1 MRLRNAVDDAVTGR
15 GRLTL
20 IVGEAG
26 IGKTALAAEVAGYAA
41 GCGMRVLWATCWDGD
56 GAPPYWPWVQVL
68 RGHEAGHGHHS
79 MFGSDTTD
87 IARIMPESAGQA
99 TVLGDGGRERFV
111 LFDAVAS
118 LLVGA
123 ARARPLLVILDDLQ
137 WADVP
142 SLLLL
147 NFLAGQVMTAPLM
160 VTGTFRDEE
169 VSPDDQRGRLLA
181 QARGNGEVV
190 ALTGLAAV
198 DVERL
203 MGSVAGMRPHPGLAA
218 DMLRCTGGNPFF
230 VREVT
235 QLLVS
240 RGGLAGSAA
249 SMGGIPDGVRQAV
262 TQRLARLPQACVS
275 ILTVAAVAGQ
285 ETDRDMLARVAG
297 GEINVLT
304 ERLDEAVRARV
315 LAAPPGPAGPYR
327 FAHDLFRETLYDALA
342 PGVRAE
348 LHLHCA
354 RALQES
360 QADGSAVHAAEL
372 AHHLLLAAV
381 GLPSAADLGEE
392 AVRYGIQAAE
402 EATARLAY
410 EDAIGHIQRQMDLL
424 GPAGLLREPGRMELL
439 LCRAE
444 ALRCAGNMAAAR
456 EDYRQAVDLARRSPQ
471 PTQLCRAAL
480 GVHALGVESG
490 SSRAAC
496 VELLEEALDRL
507 GDEDSAWKARVLA
520 CLARELFLSRVQERT
535 RAAWLSAAAVE
546 IARRVGDDATLAVC
560 LLASYDTIWLPGTAQ
575 RRRAIATEMGVVA
588 RRAGDRAFEA
598 EACLLR
604 ASAGLELGNP
614 AAVLDL
620 DEFTRL
626 GMAVGQP
633 RYTYLVLTRRVTQ
646 AIMAG
651 RFAEAEGLTAE
662 AAVLA
667 ERIGEP
673 DAWNVQTR
681 QLWELRSS
689 QGRRVETEARL
700 HTVPLAQLRYWYD
713 ALLGLVLLER
723 GEQAVALR
731 MIGAAVQTRPEQL
744 PFSSYVLLA
753 QWADMGEAAAAAGL
767 REACQRYYDDLR
779 PYSGT
784 AVVTAAAVGFDGAVD
799 HYLGVLAMA
808 LGRLDDAVRHLEHA
822 AVMHERLSAWP
833 WLARTRY
840 ELAMVLAARGLP
852 ADHDRVGALLDE
864 VRQAAD
870 EFGMPGLRR
879 RVDEISLAPENVFR
893 RDGDGW
899 HISYSGKEI
908 RLRDVK
914 GLGDIAILLAAQGRA
929 VPAATLAAGVHAP
942 AAAGF
947 DADPVLDQQA
957 QQQYRTR
964 LAELDAD
971 IDDAQAQ
978 HDLARES
985 ALSDERMFL
994 LRELAAAVGLGHR
1007 DRRLGDDRERA
1018 RKAVAGR
1025 IKDAL
1030 GRIQAAH
1037 PALGDHLSQA
1047 ISTGNLCTY
1056 QPTCL
1061 TRWRC

>member
-1 MRLRNAVDDAVTGR
+1 
-15 GRLTL
+15 
-20 IVGEAG
+20 
-26 IGKTALAAEVAGYAA
+26 
-41 GCGMRVLWATCWDGD
+41 
-56 GAPPYWPWVQVL
+56 
-68 RGHEAGHGHHS
+68 
-79 MFGSDTTD
+79 
-87 IARIMPESAGQA
+87 
-99 TVLGDGGRERFV
+99 
-111 LFDAVAS
+111 
-118 LLVGA
+118 
-123 ARARPLLVILDDLQ
+123 
-137 WADVP
+137 
-142 SLLLL
+142 
-147 NFLAGQVMTAPLM
+147 
-160 VTGTFRDEE
+160 
-169 VSPDDQRGRLLA
+169 
-181 QARGNGEVV
+181 
-190 ALTGLAAV
+190 
-198 DVERL
+198 
-203 MGSVAGMRPHPGLAA
+203 
-218 DMLRCTGGNPFF
+218 
-230 VREVT
+230 
-235 QLLVS
+235 
-240 RGGLAGSAA
+240 
-249 SMGGIPDGVRQAV
+249 
-262 TQRLARLPQACVS
+262 
-275 ILTVAAVAGQ
+275 
-285 ETDRDMLARVAG
+285 
-297 GEINVLT
+297 
-304 ERLDEAVRARV
+304 
-315 LAAPPGPAGPYR
+315 
-327 FAHDLFRETLYDALA
+327 
-342 PGVRAE
+342 
-348 LHLHCA
+348 
-354 RALQES
+354 
-360 QADGSAVHAAEL
+360 
-372 AHHLLLAAV
+372 
-381 GLPSAADLGEE
+381 
-392 AVRYGIQAAE
+392 
-402 EATARLAY
+402 
-410 EDAIGHIQRQMDLL
+410 
-424 GPAGLLREPGRMELL
+424 MELL

-673 DAWNVQTR
+673 DAWNVQSR